1 MNIAKLDHIKAV
13 CQRYGADQIVGFVID
28 TQERFTTYPNEFS
41 YKHNVDE
48 ATKTLTKI
56 EYDSNGL
63 PYRVYIPIALVHTII
78 VKDKNSQLIEYC
90 MANMF

>member
-13 CQRYGADQIVGFVID
+13 C
-28 TQERFTTYPNEFS
+28 QERFTTYPNEFS

-48 ATKTLTKI
+48 ATQTLTKI
-56 EYDSNGL
+56 EYDANGL

-90 MANMF
+90 IANMF